1 MRATG
6 NGGVF
11 CLVSPDRRMRDVEHL
26 MLWKGSASLQAVRA
40 YKHATG
46 RRLWALGFGLWA
58 SGFGLRA
65 SGFRLQASGFRLQ
78 ASGFRLQ
85 ASGLGLWAL
94 GFGLWALGFGLQ
106 ASGFGPQA
114 TTMWPARHPLTT
126 YAVPG
131 PENSPVEYFPFGQ
144 AAATNNAS
152 QAFHVAW
159 YEMEPAQ
166 KHATRL

>member
-1 MRATG
+1 MRKKR

-58 SGFGLRA
+58 
-65 SGFRLQASGFRLQ
+65 
-78 ASGFRLQ
+78 
-85 ASGLGLWAL
+85 L
-94 GFGLWALGFGLQ
+94 GFGLWALGFGLWASGFGLR

-114 TTMWPARHPLTT
+114 TTMRPARDPLTT

-131 PENSPVEYFPFGQ
+131 RKNSPVEYFPFGQ

>member
-46 RRLWALGFGLWA
+46 RRLWASGFGLWALGFRLRA

-65 SGFRLQASGFRLQ
+65 SGFGLRASGFGLR
-78 ASGFRLQ
+78 ASG
-85 ASGLGLWAL
+85 S
-94 GFGLWALGFGLQ
+94 
-106 ASGFGPQA
+106 GPQA
-114 TTMWPARHPLTT
+114 TTMRPARHPLTT

-131 PENSPVEYFPFGQ
+131 RENSPVEYFPFGQ

>member
-6 NGGVF
+6 TGGVF

-58 SGFGLRA
+58 LGFGLWASGFGLRA
-65 SGFRLQASGFRLQ
+65 SGFGLRASGFGLR
-78 ASGFRLQ
+78 ASGFGLR
-85 ASGLGLWAL
+85 AS
-94 GFGLWALGFGLQ
+94 GFGLR

-114 TTMWPARHPLTT
+114 TTMRPARHPLTT

-131 PENSPVEYFPFGQ
+131 RENSPVEYFPSGQ

-159 YEMEPAQ
+159 YEMGPAQ
-166 KHATRL
+166 QHATRL

>member
-46 RRLWALGFGLWA
+46 RRLWASGFGLWA
-58 SGFGLRA
+58 SGFR
-65 SGFRLQASGFRLQ
+65 
-78 ASGFRLQ
+78 
-85 ASGLGLWAL
+85 
-94 GFGLWALGFGLQ
+94 
-106 ASGFGPQA
+106 PQA
-114 TTMWPARHPLTT
+114 TTMRPARHPLTT

-131 PENSPVEYFPFGQ
+131 RENSPVEYFPFGQ

>member
-11 CLVSPDRRMRDVEHL
+11 CLVSPNRRMRDVEHL

-58 SGFGLRA
+58 LGF
-65 SGFRLQASGFRLQ
+65 
-78 ASGFRLQ
+78 
-85 ASGLGLWAL
+85 GLWAL
-94 GFGLWALGFGLQ
+94 GFGLWALGFGLWALGFGLRALGFGLR

-114 TTMWPARHPLTT
+114 TTMRPARHPLTT

-131 PENSPVEYFPFGQ
+131 RENSPVEYFPFGQ

>member
-65 SGFRLQASGFRLQ
+65 AGNHNAARTASSNNVCG
-78 ASGFRLQ
+78 S
-85 ASGLGLWAL
+85 
-94 GFGLWALGFGLQ
+94 
-106 ASGFGPQA
+106 
-114 TTMWPARHPLTT
+114 WPRKLT
-126 YAVPG
+126 
-131 PENSPVEYFPFGQ
+131 
-144 AAATNNAS
+144 
-152 QAFHVAW
+152 
-159 YEMEPAQ
+159 
-166 KHATRL
+166 R

>member
-46 RRLWALGFGLWA
+46 RRLWA
-58 SGFGLRA
+58 
-65 SGFRLQASGFRLQ
+65 
-78 ASGFRLQ
+78 
-85 ASGLGLWAL
+85 
-94 GFGLWALGFGLQ
+94 
-106 ASGFGPQA
+106 SGFGPQA
-114 TTMWPARHPLTT
+114 TTMRPTRHPLTT

-131 PENSPVEYFPFGQ
+131 PENSPVEYFPSRQ

>member
-58 SGFGLRA
+58 
-65 SGFRLQASGFRLQ
+65 
-78 ASGFRLQ
+78 
-85 ASGLGLWAL
+85 L
-94 GFGLWALGFGLQ
+94 GFGLWALGFGLRALGFGLR

-114 TTMWPARHPLTT
+114 TTMRPARHPLTT

-131 PENSPVEYFPFGQ
+131 RENSPVEYFPFGQ

>member
-11 CLVSPDRRMRDVEHL
+11 CLVSPNRRMRDVEHL

-65 SGFRLQASGFRLQ
+65 SGFGLRAAGNHNAARTASSNNVCG
-78 ASGFRLQ
+78 S
-85 ASGLGLWAL
+85 
-94 GFGLWALGFGLQ
+94 
-106 ASGFGPQA
+106 
-114 TTMWPARHPLTT
+114 WPRKLT
-126 YAVPG
+126 
-131 PENSPVEYFPFGQ
+131 
-144 AAATNNAS
+144 
-152 QAFHVAW
+152 
-159 YEMEPAQ
+159 
-166 KHATRL
+166 R

>member
-58 SGFGLRA
+58 LGFGLRASGFGLRASGFGLRASGFGLRASGFGLRA
-65 SGFRLQASGFRLQ
+65 SGFRLR
-78 ASGFRLQ
+78 
-85 ASGLGLWAL
+85 
-94 GFGLWALGFGLQ
+94 

-114 TTMWPARHPLTT
+114 TTMRPTRHPLTT

-131 PENSPVEYFPFGQ
+131 PENSPVEYFPSRQ